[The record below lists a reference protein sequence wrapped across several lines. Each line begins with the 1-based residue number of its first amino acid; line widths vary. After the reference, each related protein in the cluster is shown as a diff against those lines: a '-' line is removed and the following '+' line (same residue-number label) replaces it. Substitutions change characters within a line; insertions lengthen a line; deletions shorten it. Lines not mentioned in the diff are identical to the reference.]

1 MKKII
6 GNIPVPRECMSN
18 LLVSLAA
25 VLVFLCA
32 VIIPAYLSIADLEQ
46 KINNAQYRLEQNKTL
61 APLYASLAKAPGADV
76 PALVVPAKTPLKRA
90 DISSALAAVRNIAGK
105 ASVAVININPDLNEA
120 SAHTQSLALD
130 VSLRGSFENFR
141 TVLANIGALPYV
153 EQLESLSILREPN
166 GQALDFK
173 MKIILAVS

>member
-6 GNIPVPRECMSN
+6 GTIPVPRECMSN

-32 VIIPAYLSIADLEQ
+32 VIIPVYLSIADLEQ
-46 KINNAQYRLEQNKTL
+46 KISNAQYRLEQNKTL
-61 APLYASLAKAPGADV
+61 APLYASLAKAPGSDV
-76 PALVVPAKTPLKRA
+76 PALIVPAKTTLKRA
-90 DISSALAAVRNIAGK
+90 DVNSALAAVRNIAGK
-105 ASVAVININPDLNEA
+105 SSVAVIYINPDLNEA

-173 MKIILAVS
+173 IKIIVAVS